1 MTTGFTVAQV
11 ALLAC
16 VYLPGVS
23 EPARGAFLLMSLWC
37 FGASLGARFARM
49 GVSK

>member
-16 VYLPGVS
+16 AYLPGVS
-23 EPARGAFLLMSLWC
+23 EPARGAFLLMSFWC
-37 FGASLGARFARM
+37 FGASLGARFARK